1 MVSEECFVRVASPG
15 RFLRGQ
21 DQALF
26 ARLSDTLPKRFTEI
40 KKIDLVT
47 FINGKKSIS
56 TKYMYKVYPKAS
68 KRSKVVN
75 KNYRNM
81 QMNRCLC

>member
-1 MVSEECFVRVASPG
+1 MVSEECFVRVASSG
-15 RFLRGQ
+15 RFLRGR

-47 FINGKKSIS
+47 FINGKKS
-56 TKYMYKVYPKAS
+56 TYNNMYKVYPKAS
-68 KRSKVVN
+68 KRSKAN
-75 KNYRNM
+75 W
-81 QMNRCLC
+81 